1 MIFVPLVH
9 GANRVLRWVPAFEG
23 IMPFRS
29 MESENPH
36 INYRYVPIRCL
47 YEFKRLID
55 DMEAR
60 LPDVKCPVTIIQG
73 TEDPLVEPISA
84 EIIHKKLGTDRK
96 NLVMVPATRHAI
108 LYEDIGAT
116 QETIIQFL
124 GALSSAPATKDPRL
138 ANSVVSTQDS

>member
-1 MIFVPLVH
+1 MIFVPLMH
-9 GANRVLRWVPAFEG
+9 GANQVLRWVPAFEG

-29 MESENPH
+29 MDSENPH
-36 INYRYVPIRCL
+36 INYRNVPIRCL

-60 LPDVKCPVTIIQG
+60 LPDVKCPVTVIQG

-96 NLVMVPATRHAI
+96 NLVMVPATRHGI
-108 LYEDIGAT
+108 LYADIGDT
-116 QETIIQFL
+116 QETIIQCL
-124 GALSSAPATKDPRL
+124 GALASAPATKYPRL
-138 ANSVVSTQDS
+138 ANSVVSTPDS